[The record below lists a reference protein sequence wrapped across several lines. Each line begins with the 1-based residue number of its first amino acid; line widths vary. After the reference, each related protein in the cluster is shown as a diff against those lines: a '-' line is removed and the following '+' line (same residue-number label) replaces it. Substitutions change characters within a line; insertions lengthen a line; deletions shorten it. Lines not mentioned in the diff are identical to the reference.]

1 MAIKSFKINI
11 SDAQI
16 KDLHERLSKTIMPS
30 EIAGAGWSY
39 GPTVEYVKDMTD
51 QLLHKYDWRKH
62 EARINQYPQFITEI
76 DEQNIH
82 FLHITSLEEHATPL
96 MLIHGWPGS
105 IVEFLDV
112 IDPLT
117 NPVKYGGKAEDA
129 FHLVIPSLPGFGFS
143 GPTTEAGW
151 TADRTAAAFNALMRE
166 LGYEH
171 YGVQGG
177 DAGAI
182 VGPAMARLAPENVV
196 GVHVN
201 AATMGFIP
209 MGEIAPADM
218 EVFSDAEKAR
228 LARLQSFMAER
239 FAFNMLQ
246 STRPQ
251 SLAFAISDSPAGLLA
266 WASELFTDYG
276 DNVDMVDKEAFL
288 TNFMIYWFTNTAA
301 SSIRMY
307 YEGAH
312 DPNAWTPKENSGVPT
327 AVAVFE
333 EGDIAIRKYGE
344 QGNDI
349 VRWTE
354 YEKGSHYAV
363 LEVPEVWTND
373 VQEFFHDL
381 RSTK

>member
-1 MAIKSFKINI
+1 MTIKPFKINV

-16 KDLHERLSKTIMPS
+16 QDLHERLAKTIMPS
-30 EIAGAGWSY
+30 EIKGAGWNY
-39 GPTVEYVKDMTD
+39 GPTVAFVKDMTKH
-51 QLLHKYDWRKH
+51 LLSEYDWRKH
-62 EARINQYPQFITEI
+62 EAQINQYPQFITEI
-76 DEQNIH
+76 DGQSIH
-82 FLHITSLEEHATPL
+82 FLHIESQEKDATPL

-105 IVEFLDV
+105 IVEFLGIIDV
-112 IDPLT
+112 LT
-117 NPVKYGGKAEDA
+117 NPVEHGGKAEDA
-129 FHLVIPSLPGFGFS
+129 FHVVIPSLPGFGFS

-151 TADRTAAAFNALMRE
+151 TADRTAAAFNALMRK
-166 LGYEH
+166 LNYEH

-182 VGPAMARLAPENVV
+182 VGPTMARLAPENVI

-209 MGEIAPADM
+209 MGQVDPAEM
-218 EVFSDAEKAR
+218 ETFTDAEKAR
-228 LARLQSFMAER
+228 LGRLQNFMSQR
-239 FAFNMLQ
+239 FGFNMLQ

-266 WASELFTDYG
+266 WTSELFTDYG
-276 DNVDMVDKEAFL
+276 DNINMVSKEAFL
-288 TNFMIYWFTNTAA
+288 TNFMVYWFTSTAA

-327 AVAVFE
+327 AVAVFD
-333 EGDIAIRKYGE
+333 EGDVAIRKYGE
-344 QGNDI
+344 QGNHI

-354 YEKGSHYAV
+354 YAKGSHYAV
-363 LEVPEVWTND
+363 LEVPEVWTKD
-373 VQEFFHDL
+373 VQAFFHDL
-381 RSTK
+381 RSI

>member
-1 MAIKSFKINI
+1 MKITPFTINI
-11 SDAQI
+11 TDEQLQ
-16 KDLHERLSKTIMPS
+16 DLHERLARTVMPS
-30 EIAGAGWSY
+30 EIKGAGWSY
-39 GPTVEYVKDMTD
+39 GPTVEYVKGMTD
-51 QLLHKYDWRKH
+51 HLLHKYDWRKH
-62 EARINQYPQFITEI
+62 EAAINRYPQFTTEI
-76 DEQNIH
+76 DGQTIH
-82 FLHITSLEEHATPL
+82 FLHVTSTEKTATPL

-105 IVEFLDV
+105 IVEFLGV
-112 IDPLT
+112 IDQLT
-117 NPVKYGGKAEDA
+117 NPVKYGGNAEDA

-143 GPTTEAGW
+143 GPTHESGW
-151 TADRTAAAFNALMRE
+151 TAERTAAAFNSLMRT
-166 LGYEH
+166 LGYDH

-182 VGPAMARLAPENVV
+182 VGPAMARLAPENIV

-209 MGEIAPADM
+209 MGEVSPEELAT
-218 EVFSDAEKAR
+218 FTDAEKAR
-228 LARLQSFMAER
+228 LGRLQNFMAQR
-239 FAFNMLQ
+239 FGFNALQ

-251 SLAFAISDSPAGLLA
+251 ALAFAISDSPAGLLA
-266 WASELFTDYG
+266 WTSELFTDYG
-276 DNVDMVDKEAFL
+276 DNVAMVDKEMFL

-327 AVAVFE
+327 GVAVFD
-333 EGDIAIRKYGE
+333 EGDVAIRKYGE
-344 QGNDI
+344 QGNNI

-363 LEVPEVWTND
+363 MEVPEIWTDD
-373 VQEFFHDL
+373 VKSFFREL
-381 RSTK
+381 RNGK